1 VLGRPLTNASKRT
14 RKKRTPFK
22 RNDICNKTMA
32 LSEFETKKY
41 EKLVSAFVEKRRP
54 PAHIRNEL
62 DLGFRIKG
70 QSIEIFEIRQ
80 MWDNPNE
87 KIEEP
92 VAKTTY
98 VKTQNTWKVFWQR
111 ADLKWHRYDPV
122 PEVSS
127 LDEFLE
133 IVDRDDYACFFG

>member
-1 VLGRPLTNASKRT
+1 
-14 RKKRTPFK
+14 
-22 RNDICNKTMA
+22 MA

-98 VKTQNTWKVFWQR
+98 VKTQKTWKVFWQR